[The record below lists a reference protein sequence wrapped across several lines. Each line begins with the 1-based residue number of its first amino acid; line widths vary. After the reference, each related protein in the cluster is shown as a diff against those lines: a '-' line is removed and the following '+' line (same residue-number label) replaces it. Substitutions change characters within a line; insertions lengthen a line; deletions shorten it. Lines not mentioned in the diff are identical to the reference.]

1 MSIVELGIEINDKYD
16 KLKAEIEAKELN
28 EPYTQEDKDNEIA
41 AIEAKELTDTYT
53 QEDKDNELAIVNAKV
68 ITKGYTQAD
77 KDKELENNETLR
89 NNELTK
95 AEQEYT
101 NMTDALKNN
110 KASINFDYINTVL
123 ENLDF
128 PAPDAYEADKYDYN
142 TVMTQLANTEE
153 HTKYI
158 YLTFDNKY
166 KALDEL
172 SETEYNKYIDVYEYV
187 VEKYD
192 RLKAAIEAK
201 EIVDEYTQ
209 EDKDNEIAAIEAKE
223 LTDTYTQEDKNNE
236 LAVVNA
242 KELIDLYTQEDKD
255 NEIAAIEAKELTDTY
270 TQEDKDNELAEIEAK
285 EVVKL
290 YTQADKDKELE
301 DNETARN
308 NELKPINA
316 DYINIITQI
325 GIAMTALKT
334 DRETGISGDVH
345 INGKLHVDEDVNLE
359 GKLNNISVSD
369 ILTQEH
375 LTTINTTLNNKADSS
390 HTHKLEDIEDYTTPT
405 AYDDT
410 ELRELINTNTTNI
423 NNKADSKHTH
433 TISDITDYKTYDDT
447 EIKTNISSI
456 NTSLNNKADSN
467 HKHIISDITDYKAY
481 DDTEIKTNISSI
493 NTMLNNKAD
502 SSHKHKLEDIED
514 YTTPTAYDDTEIRTL
529 INTNTTNI
537 NNKADS
543 NHTHTISDITD
554 YKAYDDTEI
563 KTNISSINTTLNNK
577 ANSKHTHK
585 LEDIEDSTY
594 IHIAV
599 PTVATINNKGQ
610 SNNAIIFGPL
620 DKPLYFEGIYDFQR
634 TSNPHIASFKLEYN
648 NLSKEMKI
656 LNYHMIQSRVGGD
669 GVSWSH
675 SFPFVIRLYN
685 NEQYLLF
692 TQYGCQTW
700 IHTLPTFDGYG
711 NITTDNFITVAQS
724 QLSIPE
730 EETITVV
737 ITNYQ
742 DKLTELETNISSI
755 NTTLSNKADSSH
767 THTIS
772 DISDYKTKIVDLIYP
787 AGSIYNSVYNTD
799 PATLFGGLWL
809 QLGDGFNGDY
819 YSWYRA

>member
-95 AEQEYT
+95 AEQDYT

-110 KASINFDYINTVL
+110 KASIDFSYINTVL

-128 PAPDAYEADKYDYN
+128 PAPDAYEPDKYDYN
-142 TVMTQLANTEE
+142 AVMTQLANTEE

-187 VEKYD
+187 VGKYD

-255 NEIAAIEAKELTDTY
+255 NEIATIEAKELTDTY
-270 TQEDKDNELAEIEAK
+270 TQEDKDNELSIVNAK
-285 EVVKL
+285 EVVEL

-390 HTHKLEDIEDYTTPT
+390 HKHKLEDIEDYTTPT

-423 NNKADSKHTH
+423 S
-433 TISDITDYKTYDDT
+433 
-447 EIKTNISSI
+447 
-456 NTSLNNKADSN
+456 NKADSN
-467 HKHIISDITDYKAY
+467 HKH
-481 DDTEIKTNISSI
+481 
-493 NTMLNNKAD
+493 
-502 SSHKHKLEDIED
+502 KLEDIE
-514 YTTPTAYDDTEIRTL
+514 
-529 INTNTTNI
+529 
-537 NNKADS
+537 
-543 NHTHTISDITD
+543 D

-577 ANSKHTHK
+577 ADSSHKHK

-610 SNNAIIFGPL
+610 GDNAIIFGPL
-620 DKPLYFEGIYDFQR
+620 DKPLYFEGTYDFQR
-634 TSNPHIASFKLEYN
+634 TSNPHIASFRLEYN
-648 NLSKEMKI
+648 NSSKEMKI
-656 LNYHMIQSRVGGD
+656 LNYHMIQSRAGGD
-669 GVSWSH
+669 GVSWGH
-675 SFPFVIRLYN
+675 TFPFVIRLYN

-755 NTTLSNKADSSH
+755 NTTLSNKANSSH
-767 THTIS
+767 THTMS
-772 DISDYKTKIVDLIYP
+772 NISDYKTTIIDLIYP
-787 AGSIYNSVYNTD
+787 AGSIYSSVYNTD

-809 QLGDGFNGDY
+809 QLGEGFNGDY

>member
-53 QEDKDNELAIVNAKV
+53 QEDKDNELAVVNAKV
-68 ITKGYTQAD
+68 ITEGYTQAD

-89 NNELTK
+89 NNELAK

-110 KASINFDYINTVL
+110 KASIDFSYINRVL

-128 PAPDAYEADKYDYN
+128 PGPDAYEADKYDYN

-172 SETEYNKYIDVYEYV
+172 AETEYNKYIDVYEYV

-236 LAVVNA
+236 LAAIEA

-255 NEIAAIEAKELTDTY
+255 NEIATIEAKELTDTY
-270 TQEDKDNELAEIEAK
+270 TQEDKDNELSIVNAK
-285 EVVKL
+285 EVVEL

-390 HTHKLEDIEDYTTPT
+390 H
-405 AYDDT
+405 
-410 ELRELINTNTTNI
+410 
-423 NNKADSKHTH
+423 
-433 TISDITDYKTYDDT
+433 
-447 EIKTNISSI
+447 
-456 NTSLNNKADSN
+456 
-467 HKHIISDITDYKAY
+467 
-481 DDTEIKTNISSI
+481 
-493 NTMLNNKAD
+493 
-502 SSHKHKLEDIED
+502 KHKLEDIED
-514 YTTPTAYDDTEIRTL
+514 YTTPTAYDDTEIKTNISSINITL
-529 INTNTTNI
+529 SNKADSKHKHKLEDIEDYKAYDDTEIKTNISSINTTL

-543 NHTHTISDITD
+543 SHKHTISDITD

-577 ANSKHTHK
+577 ADSNHKHKLEDITDYTAYDDTELRELINTNTTNINNKADSNHKHK

-599 PTVATINNKGQ
+599 PTVAIINNKGQ
-610 SNNAIIFGPL
+610 GNNAIIFGPL
-620 DKPLYFEGIYDFQR
+620 DRVLYFEGTYDFQR
-634 TSNPHIASFKLEYN
+634 TNNPHIASFRLEYN
-648 NLSKEMKI
+648 NSSKEMKI

-669 GVSWSH
+669 GVSWGH

-700 IHTLPTFDGYG
+700 IHTCPTFDGYG

-787 AGSIYNSVYNTD
+787 AGSIYSSVYNTD